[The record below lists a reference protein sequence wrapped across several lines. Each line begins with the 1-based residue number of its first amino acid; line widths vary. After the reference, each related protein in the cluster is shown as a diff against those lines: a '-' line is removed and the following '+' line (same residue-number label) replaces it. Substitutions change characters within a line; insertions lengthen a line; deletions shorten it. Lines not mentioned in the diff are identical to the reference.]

1 MQSPHVYVEQSEV
14 IAALMPEV
22 GDSVGT
28 AEWWCISKPLA
39 EALEQMEGQ
48 TVINDGYGCWW
59 AIPYQG
65 PNITPERT
73 LCDLGLIEFVA
84 H

>member
-14 IAALMPEV
+14 VAALMPEV
-22 GDSVGT
+22 MDSVGT

-65 PNITPERT
+65 PNITPELT
-73 LCDLGLIEFVA
+73 LRSLGLIEFVA